1 MREMRSWWSLLELFD
16 GAHLLGTGCNPRH
29 RGPAGPFGVTEII
42 PFVLRPSARTFQSPI
57 QSFTITGP
65 HRIGLWIAKIIKIIY
80 WKERRWLELG
90 IGAQAAEA
98 SLERLYREKMVFGGS
113 IVSSMWGRRGRLQS
127 YLLDGK

>member
-90 IGAQAAEA
+90 IGAQAAGT
-98 SLERLYREKMVFGGS
+98 SLSGEDGFWRINCLEYV
-113 IVSSMWGRRGRLQS
+113 GRRGRLQS